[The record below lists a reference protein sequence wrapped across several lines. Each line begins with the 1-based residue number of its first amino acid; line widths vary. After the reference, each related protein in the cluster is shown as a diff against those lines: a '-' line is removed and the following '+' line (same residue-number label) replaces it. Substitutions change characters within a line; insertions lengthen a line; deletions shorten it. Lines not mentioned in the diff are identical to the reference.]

1 MHVLV
6 VDDNP
11 QARDIMVQVCQS
23 LGWHVEAADS
33 GPQAIALTQS
43 RAAAGSPF
51 RAIFVDWH
59 MPGMDGWQTSREIR
73 ASSPASK
80 AEGAARTLIVM
91 VTGHGRDM
99 LAERSVREQTLLD
112 GFLVKPVTASML
124 RDALSEAEVA
134 NITAATGRNPMAPQA
149 VHKTQR
155 LQGLR
160 ILVVEDNKIN
170 QMVAQGLLSAEGADI
185 TLADDGERGV
195 EAVLTTQ
202 PPFDVV
208 LMDVQM
214 PVMDGYTATRNVRAQ
229 PGFQDLPIIAMTANA
244 MASDR
249 AACLAAGMNDHVGK
263 PFDLDHLVA
272 TVLRFCGRSP
282 ASQTPS
288 VVPSVAA
295 PAGYPPGD
303 LDLQGALSRLG
314 GNEDLLADILKPFAQ
329 DLPQVPQ
336 RVAGLLSAGAAA
348 ELARALHTLKGLAST
363 VGARHL
369 AQVLAQLE
377 QRSKDLPASA
387 DRSWMVDTLQSAV
400 DATAASLKP
409 VLASYESAA
418 AGADGALAGQALQQ
432 PDVRADVQ
440 ALAVLLENDDMQA
453 LEAYAALRTRHAE
466 ALGTALDPLD
476 QAMAS
481 LEFVE
486 ALECCR
492 ALLVA

>member
-1 MHVLV
+1 
-6 VDDNP
+6 
-11 QARDIMVQVCQS
+11 
-23 LGWHVEAADS
+23 
-33 GPQAIALTQS
+33 
-43 RAAAGSPF
+43 
-51 RAIFVDWH
+51 
-59 MPGMDGWQTSREIR
+59 
-73 ASSPASK
+73 
-80 AEGAARTLIVM
+80 
-91 VTGHGRDM
+91 
-99 LAERSVREQTLLD
+99 
-112 GFLVKPVTASML
+112 LVKPVTASML
-124 RDALSEAEVA
+124 RDALSEAQIA

-149 VHKTQR
+149 VHKAER

-170 QMVAQGLLSAEGADI
+170 QLVAQGLLSAEGAVI
-185 TLADDGERGV
+185 TLADDGERGM
-195 EAVLTTQ
+195 EAVLKTQ

-214 PVMDGYTATRNVRAQ
+214 PVMDGYTATRNLRAQ

-282 ASQTPS
+282 AIQTPKLLPT
-288 VVPSVAA
+288 VAVPAS
-295 PAGYPPGD
+295 YPPGD
-303 LDLQGALSRLG
+303 LDLQGALTRLG
-314 GNEDLLADILKPFAQ
+314 GNQDLLVDILKPFAQ

-336 RVAGLLSAGAAA
+336 RIAGLLSAGSVP

-377 QRSKDLPASA
+377 LRSKDQPPAA
-387 DRSWMVDTLQSAV
+387 DRTWIVDTLQSAV
-400 DATAASLKP
+400 EATAASLKP
-409 VLASYESAA
+409 VLANYESAA
-418 AGADGALAGQALQQ
+418 AGTQGGLAAQALQR
-432 PDVRADVQ
+432 PDVRADLQ

-453 LEAYAALRTRHAE
+453 LEAFAALRTRHAE
-466 ALGTALDPLD
+466 ALGPALDPLD
-476 QAMAS
+476 QAMAN

-486 ALECCR
+486 ALDCCR
-492 ALLVA
+492 TLLDA